1 MHTRVSTKDSDKH
14 PGWPVMVE
22 LDGKMNEVE
31 DIIDRWISANT
42 DPTEYPSEFWKIKAL
57 GKKYILMYNTLF
69 DSWWLKEC
77 EK

>member
-1 MHTRVSTKDSDKH
+1 MA
-14 PGWPVMVE
+14 
-22 LDGKMNEVE
+22 EVE
-31 DIIDRWISANT
+31 DIIDRWVSAHKNPE
-42 DPTEYPSEFWKIKAL
+42 DYPSEYWKIKVS

>member
-1 MHTRVSTKDSDKH
+1 
-14 PGWPVMVE
+14 MVE
-22 LDGKMNEVE
+22 LDGEMAEVE
-31 DIIDRWISANT
+31 DIIDRWVTAHS
-42 DPTEYPSEFWKIKAL
+42 DPTDYPSEYWKIKVS

>member
-1 MHTRVSTKDSDKH
+1 
-14 PGWPVMVE
+14 MVE
-22 LDGKMNEVE
+22 LDGEMKEVE
-31 DIIDRWISANT
+31 DIIDRWVSAKT
-42 DPTEYPSEFWKIKAL
+42 DPTEYPSEFWKIKAS

>member
-1 MHTRVSTKDSDKH
+1 
-14 PGWPVMVE
+14 MVE
-22 LDGKMNEVE
+22 LDGEMREVE
-31 DIIDRWISANT
+31 DIIDRWVSANT
-42 DPTEYPSEFWKIKAL
+42 DPREYPSEFWKIMAS